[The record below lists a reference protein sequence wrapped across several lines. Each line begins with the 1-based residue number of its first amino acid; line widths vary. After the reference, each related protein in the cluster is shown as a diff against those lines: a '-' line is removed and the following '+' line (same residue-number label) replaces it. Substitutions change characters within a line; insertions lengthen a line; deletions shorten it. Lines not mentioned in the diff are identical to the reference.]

1 MGDEPG
7 HAAVTDERGA
17 QDTGRVEG
25 DAADREPAAA
35 FARHA
40 FSVGGFN
47 LLVSEGTLCEV
58 MEVPA
63 IARVPHT
70 VPWLLGLFNLRGE
83 VVPAFDLA
91 RALGLGRARQPNTK
105 LLVIGRG
112 AAAAGVLVDEL
123 PTLQRFTPDERA
135 TRRSKLPSE
144 LEPNV
149 TDCFTRDGKEWF
161 EFSHERL
168 FKLIAADVPLR

>member
-7 HAAVTDERGA
+7 HAKTTGERGVW
-17 QDTGRVEG
+17 DTGQVE
-25 DAADREPAAA
+25 AEAIDREPAAA
-35 FARHA
+35 LARHA
-40 FSVGGFN
+40 FSVGGLN

-63 IARVPHT
+63 FARVPHT

-83 VVPAFDLA
+83 AVPAFDLA
-91 RALGLGRARQPNTK
+91 RALGLPCARQPHTK

-123 PTLQRFTPDERA
+123 PTLQRFTLDEHA
-135 TRRSKLPSE
+135 THHSTLPSA
-144 LEPNV
+144 LEPSV
-149 TDCFTRDGKEWF
+149 TGCFVRDGKEWL
-161 EFSHERL
+161 EFSHER
-168 FKLIAADVPLR
+168 FFESIAADVPLR